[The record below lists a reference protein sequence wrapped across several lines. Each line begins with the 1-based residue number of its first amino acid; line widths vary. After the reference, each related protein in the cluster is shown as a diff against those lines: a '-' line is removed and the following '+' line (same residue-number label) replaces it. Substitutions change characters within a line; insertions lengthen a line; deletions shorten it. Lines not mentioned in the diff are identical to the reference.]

1 MFIISFCI
9 FLYLLM
15 ARFLLPLFG
24 TLLFKL
30 FPCIELCFS
39 HMEEDTTLTVAEAAE
54 AQKLQG
60 AQSYDITKI
69 RQYAKLFASAE
80 ESELQEA
87 RKCENYSIKPRTR

>member
-1 MFIISFCI
+1 
-9 FLYLLM
+9 
-15 ARFLLPLFG
+15 
-24 TLLFKL
+24 
-30 FPCIELCFS
+30 
-39 HMEEDTTLTVAEAAE
+39 MEEDTTLTVLEAVE

-87 RKCENYSIKPRTR
+87 SPELGKEAESVKSIEMVSNPLSAEK